1 MELANGLDVSIKL
14 RGCRSCERS
23 RMSAEVPPLG
33 LEMFFATG
41 KVSIEAAFAFE
52 IESTDL
58 GLVVA
63 VKAGENKNKSIISI
77 IASTGGSETLKSEKS
92 LKILKS

>member
-1 MELANGLDVSIKL
+1 LYDALTADSFLQDDWVKSGNGVTCLMELANGLGVSIKL
-14 RGCRSCERS
+14 WGCRSCERS
-23 RMSAEVPPLG
+23 RMSTEVLPLG

-41 KVSIEAAFAFE
+41 KVNVEAAFAYE

-63 VKAGENKNKSIISI
+63 VKAG
-77 IASTGGSETLKSEKS
+77 
-92 LKILKS
+92 